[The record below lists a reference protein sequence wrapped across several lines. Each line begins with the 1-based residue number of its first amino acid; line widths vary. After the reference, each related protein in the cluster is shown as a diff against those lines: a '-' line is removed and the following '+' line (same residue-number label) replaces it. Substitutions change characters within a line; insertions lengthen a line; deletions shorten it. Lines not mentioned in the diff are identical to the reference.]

1 MKTPRQYQIES
12 ISAAID
18 HNVLIADECGLG
30 KTFQGVRAIDLFQ
43 ETLQDKQ
50 RQLPV
55 LIVCRKKARQQWADE
70 INEET
75 NRVAIILDRVLA
87 TPIKQPLWIITHYES
102 ITRDVDKWQKAG
114 PYAAII
120 LDEAHVIKGGMSGRK
135 TTQITTAMNKL
146 RALRK
151 IALTGTPIDRSAAEA
166 WSILHWLYPER
177 YKSYWRFFDQ
187 YANYQ
192 VVWIGK
198 GRQIRKPAAGTRDPV
213 GFACE
218 LSEFTFQR
226 TKAQVL
232 PQLPPKIEK
241 TIMLD
246 LDGYQGEIYE
256 AIDQC
261 DDIEC
266 ILPTRTLF
274 IPNQLAKITLLQQIT
289 SHPEI
294 VMSSYDV
301 LSDLDRIRSTKLD
314 WLIDYLNDNP
324 TVPMVIF
331 TRFKLTQHYIESI
344 VKSLGRT
351 DILVGTIDSIGESLN
366 LQWAS
371 VAIFYDLHWSSIKM
385 RQAIDRIHRMDITE
399 SKYIIYLIAAN
410 TIDELMMQAIN
421 AKWSEQELIRH
432 YLHGHQQVVTSKV

>member
-1 MKTPRQYQIES
+1 MKTPRQYQTES
-12 ISAAID
+12 INAAID

-30 KTFQGVRAIDLFQ
+30 KTYQAVCAIDNFQ
-43 ETLQDKQ
+43 ETLQGKQ

-55 LIVCRKKARQQWADE
+55 LVVCRKKARQQWADE

-75 NRVAIILDRVLA
+75 SRVAIILDRALA

-102 ITRDVDKWQKAG
+102 VTRDVDKWQKAG

-120 LDEAHVIKGGMSGRK
+120 LDEAHVIKGSMSGRK
-135 TTQITTAMNKL
+135 TTQIAVAMNKL

-166 WSILHWLYPER
+166 WSILHWLYPDR
-177 YKSYWRFFDQ
+177 YRSYWRFFDQ

-192 VVWIGK
+192 MVWIGK
-198 GRQIRKPAAGTRDPV
+198 GRQVRKPAAGTRDPV
-213 GFACE
+213 GFARE

-241 TIMLD
+241 TITLD
-246 LDGYQGEIYE
+246 LEGYQKELYE
-256 AIDQC
+256 TIDQC

-266 ILPTRTLF
+266 QLPTRTLF

-289 SHPEI
+289 SHSF
-294 VMSSYDV
+294 SSIDSNDGYETN
-301 LSDLDRIRSTKLD
+301 SIKLD

-331 TRFKLTQHYIESI
+331 TRFKLTQHYIESM

-351 DILVGTIDSIGESLN
+351 DILVGTIDGIGESLN

-385 RQAIDRIHRMDITE
+385 IQAINRIHRMDITE
-399 SKYIIYLIAAN
+399 SKYIIYLIAQN
-410 TIDELMMQAIN
+410 TIDELMMQAITS
-421 AKWSEQELIRH
+421 KWTEQELIRH
-432 YLHGHQQVVTSKV
+432 YLHDHQQTVTSKV